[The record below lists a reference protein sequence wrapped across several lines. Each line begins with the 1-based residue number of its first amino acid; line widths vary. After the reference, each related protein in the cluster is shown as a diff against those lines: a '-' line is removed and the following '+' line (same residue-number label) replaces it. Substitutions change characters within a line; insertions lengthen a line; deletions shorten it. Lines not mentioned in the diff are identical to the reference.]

1 MIKPSPTQRCG
12 WLALA
17 CVLSAQ
23 CQAAIS
29 FSDIQIWAGSGT
41 NQAGLVIDWGD
52 GSAPLL
58 WGYRWD
64 GPAAPT
70 GRDMLMAVVGA
81 DSRLDV
87 PGLSPATAFVNRIRY
102 DADNNGSY
110 ERDATGNFTNYWGY
124 SVNNAVFFHPTDFSL
139 NSHIVPPNLTVIPN
153 GNPYDTGSWVGSSTG
168 LADRPLVNGSWDG
181 FAFGSFNLTTF
192 SDPAPGLPVPA
203 IPVPE
208 PTTLLGLA
216 AVLFLCK
223 RGRAK
228 SCALFMA
235 TTLAADAGPYA
246 PKAGEIGS
254 TAISADNPKF
264 LTWASA
270 SANLTRGLQQLKV
283 SNSGLATY
291 GEAAD
296 GLGIADCT
304 PDDPYGVVS
313 LGDGGSMTVTFP
325 TPLGNGLG
333 YDLAVFENSFTDTFL
348 ELAFVEVSSNGV
360 NFFSFPAASLTP
372 SNVQL
377 GGFAGIDCTNI
388 NNLAGK
394 YRAGFGTPFD
404 LDELQYVSPLLNVNR
419 ITHVR
424 VTDVV
429 GSITPAYARRDAA
442 NRIINDPFP
451 TPYDSAGFDLDAVGG
466 INLTD
471 LGRNLWSKRKFSPA
485 ELADPNI
492 SSLTADPDRDGLTN
506 LMEYAL
512 DTDPLTASVP
522 FSPLT
527 MVTGTGVTLTFKRLP
542 ANIDLRYVVEESDN
556 LQSWETLALSQA
568 GGATTSTGYLHALS
582 IQESSSVPTLVSLQ
596 IPWAVTGNYYRLRI
610 STL

>member
-29 FSDIQIWAGSGT
+29 FSEIQIWAGSGT

-81 DSRLDV
+81 DARLNV
-87 PGLSPATAFVNRIRY
+87 PGLTPATTFVNRFRY
-102 DADNNGSY
+102 DADHNGSY
-110 ERDATGNFTNYWGY
+110 ERDATGGSTNYWGY
-124 SVNNAVFFHPTDFSL
+124 SVNNAVFFHPTNFSL
-139 NSHIVPPNLTVIPN
+139 NSHIMPPN
-153 GNPYDTGSWVGSSTG
+153 GNPYETGSWVGSSTG
-168 LADRPLVNGSWDG
+168 MADRPLANGSWDG
-181 FAFGSFNLTTF
+181 FAYGSFNLTTF
-192 SDPAPGLPVPA
+192 SDPAPGLAVPA

-223 RGRAK
+223 RRRSK
-228 SCALFMA
+228 TCALLVI
-235 TTLAADAGPYA
+235 TTLAAHAGPYA

-254 TAISADNPKF
+254 TAIAADSPKL

-270 SANLTRGLQQLKV
+270 SANLTRGLQQLNI

-360 NFFSFPAASLTP
+360 NFFRFPAASLTP
-372 SNVQL
+372 SNVQV
-377 GGFAGIDCTNI
+377 GGFSSIDPTDL

-404 LDELQYVSPLLNVNR
+404 LDELQYASPLLNVNR

-429 GSITPAYARRDAA
+429 GSITPSHARRDASD
-442 NRIINDPFP
+442 RIINDPFP
-451 TPYDSAGFDLDAVGG
+451 TPFDSAGFDLDAVGG
-466 INLTD
+466 MNLTD
-471 LGRNLWSKRKFSPA
+471 FGRNLWLKRKFSPA
-485 ELADPNI
+485 ELANPSI
-492 SSLTADPDRDGLTN
+492 SSFTADPDHDGLTN
-506 LMEYAL
+506 LMEYASN
-512 DTDPLTASVP
+512 TDPLTP
-522 FSPLT
+522 NTPLSPLT
-527 MVTGTGVTLTFKRLP
+527 VAAGTGVTLSFKRLP
-542 ANIDLRYVVEESDN
+542 ANTDLRYAVEESDN
-556 LQSWETLALSQA
+556 LQSWEALVLSQA
-568 GGATTSTGYLHALS
+568 GAATTSTGYLNALN
-582 IQESSSVPTLVSLQ
+582 IQESASVPTVVSLQ
-596 IPWAVTGNYYRLRI
+596 IPLAVTGKYYRLRI